1 MAHFKD
7 EGSLPEHD
15 FTVKTWKEDF
25 CFIVEGKRFYAAKN
39 ILAFTSPVFE
49 RMFQADFKEKDQ
61 SEMEL
66 PGKLSAD
73 MEEFLKCIYPTV
85 RKKVTIDN
93 AFQIIG
99 LTEEYQVLGL
109 KSKCEDCFLRAVD
122 EKCSVEK
129 IFKLY
134 NLAGLYSLK
143 TLSEKCMILAA
154 NKSLAELDEANERNP
169 IPLMEIQR
177 KIISEMEIKQLET
190 EKKVK
195 NLLREQKKIMTL
207 YKYHHAKLQKG
218 ERLELD
224 DFEGWEGASKYIKMK
239 IEKVSDRCTIHSCFI
254 NISKISFELSFKI
267 HYGSF
272 MLTVSAC
279 EVGRSFF
286 DVELVGNVV
295 LFNGMEGKGDYCKK
309 LKTTFDICQKSFDV
323 SILDGRTIRDEGY
336 IYRGEISVECNF
348 LVLRNA

>member
-1 MAHFKD
+1 MEHFKD
-7 EGSLPEHD
+7 ESRLLEND
-15 FTVKTWKEDF
+15 FTIKTWKEDF

-61 SEMEL
+61 NEMEL

-85 RKKVTIDN
+85 RKDVTIDN

-99 LTEEYQVLGL
+99 LAEEYQVLEL
-109 KSKCEDCFLRAVD
+109 KSKCEDCFLRDVD

-134 NLAGLYSLK
+134 NLACLYSLK
-143 TLSEKCMILAA
+143 TLSEKCMKLAA
-154 NKSLAELDEANERNP
+154 NKSLAELDGANERNP

-195 NLLREQKKIMTL
+195 NLLREQKKLMTL

-218 ERLELD
+218 ERLGLD
-224 DFEGWEGASKYIKMK
+224 DFEDWEGTSEYIKMK
-239 IEKVSDRCTIHSCFI
+239 PEKLSYKDTIHYCSISICEISLQLTLKI
-254 NISKISFELSFKI
+254 NCDR
-267 HYGSF
+267 F
-272 MLTVSAC
+272 MLTVSVC
-279 EVGRSFF
+279 KS
-286 DVELVGNVV
+286 DVQH
-295 LFNGMEGKGDYCKK
+295 F
-309 LKTTFDICQKSFDV
+309 
-323 SILDGRTIRDEGY
+323 
-336 IYRGEISVECNF
+336 
-348 LVLRNA
+348 